1 MFGLCFILTA
11 SVSAKN
17 ILIVGDS
24 LSAGY
29 GIDVNKGWVKLL
41 QRKLSVIGDLHVVN
55 ESVSGATSFDGLN
68 SFSRHLKAYHPE
80 VVVIQLGANDALR
93 GLGLG
98 GLKKNL
104 TEMVKLAKE
113 KQAKVLLVATRL
125 PPNYGALWVNKFQGV
140 YRQVADSQDVPLVP
154 LFLKGVAGR
163 PSMMQADR
171 LHPTEKAQSLML
183 NNVWPALK
191 SLVE

>member
-1 MFGLCFILTA
+1 LCFILTA

-41 QRKLSVIGDLHVVN
+41 QKRLSAIGDFHVVN

-68 SFSRHLKAYHPE
+68 SFARHLKMVTPE
-80 VVVIQLGANDALR
+80 VVIIQLGANDALR
-93 GLGLG
+93 GLGLA

-104 TEMVKLAKE
+104 TEMVTLAK
-113 KQAKVLLVATRL
+113 KADAKVLLVATRL
-125 PPNYGALWVNKFQGV
+125 PPNYGALWVRKFQSV
-140 YRQVADSQDVPLVP
+140 YRQVADKEAVPLVP
-154 LFLKGVAGR
+154 LFLKNVAGR

-171 LHPTEKAQSLML
+171 LHPTEKAQPLML
-183 NNVWPALK
+183 DNVWPKLK
-191 SLVE
+191 PLVE